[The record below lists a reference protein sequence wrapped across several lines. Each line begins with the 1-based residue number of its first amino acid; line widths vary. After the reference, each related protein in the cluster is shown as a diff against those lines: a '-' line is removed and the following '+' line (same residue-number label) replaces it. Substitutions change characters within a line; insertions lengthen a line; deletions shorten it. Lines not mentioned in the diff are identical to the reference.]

1 MKTLFVSP
9 SYVCNEKCVFCPC
22 YKEAKRYAPI
32 PASLLKSCIKE
43 ALQKNKIEM
52 VLISGGEPTLYK
64 ELPEM
69 MNYIREAG
77 LKIGILSNSLRFA
90 DGIFFNSFINTVG
103 VDFELTTAFHSH
115 VAEEHD
121 AITGIKRSFEKSLE
135 GINNL
140 IQAGVHVTIKHVIN
154 GLSYKALPEFAQ
166 WVYRTFPDSVSW
178 VICNMDLCGE
188 ALDNNSLT
196 AVSFDESKAYLEKT
210 LDIVVENHNK
220 GRHRNVS
227 VFNTP
232 LCCIDPYYWK
242 FLQKYE
248 SEESMSALL
257 LPSADMDVTPSV
269 KYDLRGD
276 GGANFTPCKACLVKS
291 ICPGTW
297 RQTAEYFGDKIFK
310 PIK

>member
-32 PASLLKSCIKE
+32 PATLLKSCIEE
-43 ALQKNKIEM
+43 ALQKNRIEM

-64 ELPEM
+64 ELPEI

-90 DGIFFNSFINTVG
+90 NEIFFNSFINTVG

-121 AITGIKRSFEKSLE
+121 AITGIKGSFEKSLK

-140 IQAGVHVTIKHVIN
+140 VKAGVHVTIKHIIN
-154 GLSYKALPEFAQ
+154 GLSYKNLPECAQ
-166 WVYRTFPDSVSW
+166 WVYLTFPDSVSW

-188 ALDNNSLT
+188 ALNNNSLT
-196 AVSFDESKAYLEKT
+196 AVSFDESKPYL
-210 LDIVVENHNK
+210 D
-220 GRHRNVS
+220 
-227 VFNTP
+227 
-232 LCCIDPYYWK
+232 
-242 FLQKYE
+242 
-248 SEESMSALL
+248 
-257 LPSADMDVTPSV
+257 
-269 KYDLRGD
+269 
-276 GGANFTPCKACLVKS
+276 
-291 ICPGTW
+291 
-297 RQTAEYFGDKIFK
+297 
-310 PIK
+310 